1 LFPTHRREIPAGGFF
16 VFVPKFFGCPV
27 RSHGRRKETVMRLA
41 DLLPEYSFPKSYA
54 DLAIFGV
61 TDDSREV
68 RFGFVFCAL
77 PLASGNGLRYCTQAA
92 ARGAQVMIVPEGT
105 PERIIGLTDFEKSK
119 VIVLHHP
126 NVQTIYARLVA
137 RFHPGRPETIVAVT
151 GTNGKSSTVSF
162 LRDLWTHAGFEARS
176 LGTLG
181 LRSTRTLHTN
191 VEGSFTTFD
200 TKSAHLIASSLAPS
214 VTHLALEASSHGL
227 HQGRLD
233 GFEFEAAVF
242 TNLTQDHLDY
252 HKNMDAYFAAKLVLF
267 TERLKARGAA
277 IVNADD
283 EHGVYIADEI
293 RRRGSRLIT
302 FSRSGGP
309 ADLRLLWQVPTEHGQ
324 TLVVSLFGESHEI
337 HAPVAGSFQAE
348 NILAAL
354 GAVFATGV
362 DVRVAIEAAG
372 RLESVPGRL
381 ERAAVL
387 HNGASVYVDFAHT
400 PDALQNVLR
409 GLRPHVRKG
418 SELHVLFGCG
428 GDRDALKRPIMGRIA
443 SELADVVLVT
453 DDNPRTESAA
463 EIRKAVLAAAP
474 GAREAGDRYRAIGDA
489 LSGLHAGDVL
499 LVAGKGHED
508 YQILPVATTSGNA
521 AFGNDGKPLTHKI
534 PFSDSGVVRELAH
547 SLQLIG
553 KDQAILAAA

>member
-1 LFPTHRREIPAGGFF
+1 
-16 VFVPKFFGCPV
+16 
-27 RSHGRRKETVMRLA
+27 MRLA
-41 DLLPEYSFPKSYA
+41 DLLPEYSFPKSHA
-54 DLAIFGV
+54 DLTIFGV

-77 PLASGNGLRYCTQAA
+77 PLASGNGLRFCAQAA
-92 ARGAQVMIVPEGT
+92 ARGAQVVIVPEGT
-105 PERIIGLTDFEKSK
+105 TDATVGLTDFEKSR
-119 VIVLHHP
+119 VIVLRHH
-126 NVQTIYARLVA
+126 NVQTLYARLVT
-137 RFHPGRPETIVAVT
+137 RFHPGRPEKMVAVT

-181 LRSTRTLHTN
+181 LRSTGMLHTN

-214 VTHLALEASSHGL
+214 VTHLAVEASSHGL

-252 HKNMDAYFAAKLVLF
+252 HKTMSAYFAAKLLLF
-267 TERLKARGAA
+267 TERLKVDGTAV
-277 IVNADD
+277 VNADD
-283 EHGVYIADEI
+283 EHGVYIADAI
-293 RRRGSRLIT
+293 RRRGTRLIT
-302 FSRSGGP
+302 FSSNGTP

-324 TLVVSLFGESHEI
+324 TLVVSLFGESYEI
-337 HAPVAGSFQAE
+337 RAPVAGSFQAD
-348 NILAAL
+348 NILASL
-354 GAVFATGV
+354 GAAIATGV
-362 DVRVAIEAAG
+362 ETRVAVEGAG

-381 ERAAVL
+381 ERAAILNNDAV
-387 HNGASVYVDFAHT
+387 VYVDFAHT
-400 PDALQNVLR
+400 PDALQNVLS

-418 SELHVLFGCG
+418 SKLHVLFGCG

-463 EIRKAVLAAAP
+463 DIRRAILAAAP
-474 GAREAGDRYRAIGDA
+474 GARDAGDRYRAIGDA
-489 LSGLHAGDVL
+489 LSNLKGGDVL

-508 YQILPVATTSGNA
+508 YQILPLASTSDSA
-521 AFGNDGKPLTHKI
+521 PLADGKHLTHKV
-534 PFSDSGVVRELAH
+534 PFSDSAVVRELAQ
-547 SLQLIG
+547 SLRLVG
-553 KDQAILAAA
+553 KEESILTAA